1 MFTANPAK
9 ANVSNVIHSIMQ
21 ALEDVYQLSGLV
33 KKPSYE
39 YGFGVSV
46 SSNTIAFAKLRL
58 IKKNTRAQVCFEH
71 ISSLAF
77 DVPMAKT
84 IFKESERDICQHY
97 KQLSREDKVVYA
109 KSLAQTVAQFF
120 GLNDSKTVVVGPTP
134 AMGCSDSI
142 GLTFD
147 VTELN
152 DKTIQALNWMFQ
164 QSRLIPHGERQS
176 SVGFTC
182 Q

>member
-1 MFTANPAK
+1 MFTANPVK
-9 ANVSNVIHSIMQ
+9 SNVSNVIHSIMN

-39 YGFGVSV
+39 HGFGISA
-46 SSNTIAFAKLRL
+46 SSSTIAFAKLRL
-58 IKKNTRAQVCFEH
+58 VDKNTRAQVCFEH
-71 ISSLAF
+71 ISYLAF

-97 KQLSREDKVVYA
+97 KQLSKEDKATYV
-109 KSLAQTVAQFF
+109 KSLAQTVVRFF
-120 GLNDSKTVVVGPTP
+120 NLIDANTVFVELTP

-147 VTELN
+147 VTDLN

-176 SVGFTC
+176 SVEFT
-182 Q
+182 